1 VFDHTQAIDDE
12 LVYASFDAINR
23 QFIKALKNL
32 NPISKTN
39 QAFQNRPEKKPVIAY
54 QNDGSPYHACH
65 ILGWNRL

>member
-1 VFDHTQAIDDE
+1 MQLIDK
-12 LVYASFDAINR
+12 L
-23 QFIKALKNL
+23 IKALKNL